1 MGKKN
6 YVLLIV
12 MQLNERG
19 NWYKR
24 FSKKRRE
31 FNTSVLLWKD
41 CNLSHQPCSDPPIQE
56 YSPKHRS
63 LKMEI
68 HKIKKFLELTQGL
81 GIPANNSK
89 VKRNNKAKLLD

>member
-1 MGKKN
+1 
-6 YVLLIV
+6 

-31 FNTSVLLWKD
+31 FNTSELLRED
-41 CNLSHQPCSDPPIQE
+41 CNLSHQPCFDPPIQE
-56 YSPKHRS
+56 YSPKHQS

-68 HKIKKFLELTQGL
+68 HKIKKLVLTEGF
-81 GIPANNSK
+81 GIPANNSNLK
-89 VKRNNKAKLLD
+89 VKRSNKAKLLD